1 MKPSTIVGLVSIV
14 FMMLASSVALKALG
28 ESIEIIITL
37 MTLVGVPVLAAFGVK
52 FHENL
57 QEIKS
62 NTNGNNVRQMDINQE
77 QQKAFMESLLVAQK
91 TAQENMLQMQRM
103 MTQIALTAQPIPPA
117 VVAEITEEP
126 RSDNTSQIH
135 VP

>member
-1 MKPSTIVGLVSIV
+1 MKPSTIIGLVSIV
-14 FMMLASSVALKALG
+14 FMILGSAVALKALG
-28 ESIEIIITL
+28 ESVEMILAIESLI
-37 MTLVGVPVLAAFGVK
+37 GVPVLAAFGVK

-57 QEIKS
+57 QEIKTQ
-62 NTNGNNVRQMDINQE
+62 TNGNNLRQMDINQE
-77 QQKAFMESLLVAQK
+77 QQKAFMESLMVAQK

-103 MTQIALTAQPIPPA
+103 MTQIALTAPP
-117 VVAEITEEP
+117 VSPSIVAEITEET